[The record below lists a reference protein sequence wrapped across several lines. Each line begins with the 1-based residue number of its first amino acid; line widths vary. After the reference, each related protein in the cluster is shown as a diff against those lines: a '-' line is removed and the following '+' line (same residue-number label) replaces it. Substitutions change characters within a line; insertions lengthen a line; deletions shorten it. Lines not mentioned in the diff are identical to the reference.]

1 MNQSVTLLR
10 EVEPPSAPQPSYS
23 VTPVTPMAMISQA
36 VANGANMEM
45 IEKLMALH
53 EKIEANQARKAFDA
67 ALAAAKAEFP
77 VITKNR
83 HVSYESQDKKSRTEY
98 SHEDLGEIA
107 RAIDPILGKHGLS
120 YRFDTRSE
128 LNQPIVVTCI
138 LGHRDGHSVT
148 NTLMAGRDDSGKKNA
163 LQQMGST
170 ITYLQRYT
178 LKAALGLASS
188 ADDDGHAAGADDNP
202 AISDEQIEQIQQLIV
217 ETETKIDEFLVAFG
231 IAALSDMP
239 PALLVEAVRKL
250 EKKKILLANL
260 RKQEAAD
267 A

>member
-1 MNQSVTLLR
+1 MSEAALTVVRGEFNQALT
-10 EVEPPSAPQPSYS
+10 PIPSS
-23 VTPVTPMAMISQA
+23 TPLTTMAMLGHL
-36 VANGANMEM
+36 VANGAS
-45 IEKLMALH
+45 
-53 EKIEANQARKAFDA
+53 IEAIKEVRALQKEIEADAARKEFNA

-107 RAIDPILGKHGLS
+107 RAVDPILGRHGLS
-120 YRFDTRSE
+120 YRFETTSE
-128 LNQPIVVTCI
+128 INQPIVVTCI

-188 ADDDGHAAGADDNP
+188 ADDDGKTGGEDEANVLT
-202 AISDEQIEQIQQLIV
+202 DEQIERLQHLIH
-217 ETETKIDEFLVAFG
+217 ETETRIDEFLVAFG
-231 IAALSDMP
+231 IGSLSDMP
-239 PALLVEAVRKL
+239 TPRFDEAVRKL
-250 EKKKILLANL
+250 EKKKTILAN
-260 RKQEAAD
+260 RRNQEAAD